1 MAELNVRPPN
11 LPLAPEEYQR
21 FYQDQL
27 NSILRLFFAQLNN
40 PGDMGGTTLNLNI
53 ATLPT
58 DIDFPVLRLGD
69 VYRDTVNGTVQTGTN
84 LLRIKVP
91 IGLLGV
97 QGSGAVGSVGPVGG
111 TITLGLTGVQGI
123 GLVGAVEG
131 TITLGLTGVSGSGAI
146 GTVTP

>member
-27 NSILRLFFAQLNN
+27 NSILRLFFTQLNN
-40 PGDMGGTTLNLNI
+40 PGDMGGTSLNLNI

-58 DIDFPVLRLGD
+58 DVDLPVLRLGD
-69 VYRDTVNGTVQTGTN
+69 VFRDTVNGTVQTGSN
-84 LLRIKVP
+84 VLRIKVP
-91 IGLLGV
+91 IQLLGV
-97 QGSGAVGSVGPVGG
+97 QGTGSVGPVGG
-111 TITLGLTGVQGI
+111 TITLGLTGVSST
-123 GLVGAVEG
+123 GAV
-131 TITLGLTGVSGSGAI
+131 